1 MRVVP
6 TLLLC
11 AARSGSHIDAFR
23 HAARRARVDLRVAT
37 TADDRRVRP
46 DGGPIDGVLAADAQG
61 AVLAA
66 QVAETH
72 GLPWH
77 RPDGVRVATDRLLSR
92 GRLLA
97 AGLPVPWF
105 VGVPA
110 HGDDDLER
118 LTRVRFPCRV
128 APAAVWGGQP
138 VRVASWDALMDARAQ
153 NGDRAE
159 GVGDTLIVEAIAPG
173 RAFELLGVL
182 EQGALRVFA
191 LFEGFGVDGRSAEV
205 STADVEAAIHVTPAP
220 LKPARQHVVAGH
232 IARAALTL
240 GLHHGPIHAAC
251 RVDDDDIVVLDVWPV
266 AGDGALAQAIP
277 VVDPDGVR
285 CGLED
290 VLVAHALGRPL
301 DGYGHQGIA
310 RGVLTVG
317 LPDDAEAPTRMA
329 IVGTMPHVTDAVVTG
344 TTCVV
349 YAEAARPEDVVA
361 TLRGVARHIGAAGQ
375 LVARQDEAGV

>member
-1 MRVVP
+1 M
-6 TLLLC
+6 
-11 AARSGSHIDAFR
+11 
-23 HAARRARVDLRVAT
+23 AT
-37 TADDRRVRP
+37 NADDCRALPEGV
-46 DGGPIDGVLAADAQG
+46 PIDGVLAADAQG
-61 AVLAA
+61 AVFAA
-66 QVAETH
+66 RVAEAR

-77 RPDGVRVATDRLLSR
+77 RSDGVRVATDRLLSR

-105 VGVPA
+105 VGVRA

-128 APAAVWGGQP
+128 APAAAWVGRP
-138 VRVASWDALMDARAQ
+138 VRVASWDALMDAREQ
-153 NGDRAE
+153 SGDRTT
-159 GVGDTLIVEAIAPG
+159 GVGDILLVEAIAPG
-173 RAFELLGVL
+173 RGFELLGVL

-191 LFEGFGVDGRSAEV
+191 LLEAFDVAAPSAV
-205 STADVEAAIHVTPAP
+205 ASTADVDAAIHVTPAP

-266 AGDGALAQAIP
+266 AGDGALARAIP
-277 VVDPDGVR
+277 IVAPDGAR

-290 VLVAHALGRPL
+290 VLVAHALGRQL
-301 DGYGHQGIA
+301 DGYGHQGVA
-310 RGVLTVG
+310 RGVLTVAMPG
-317 LPDDAEAPTRMA
+317 DAEAPTRLA
-329 IVGTMPHVTDAVVTG
+329 TVGTIPGVTDACVAG
-344 TTCVV
+344 STCVV
-349 YAEAARPEDVVA
+349 HAEAARPDDVVM
-361 TLRGVARHIGAAGQ
+361 TLRDAARHIGAAGH